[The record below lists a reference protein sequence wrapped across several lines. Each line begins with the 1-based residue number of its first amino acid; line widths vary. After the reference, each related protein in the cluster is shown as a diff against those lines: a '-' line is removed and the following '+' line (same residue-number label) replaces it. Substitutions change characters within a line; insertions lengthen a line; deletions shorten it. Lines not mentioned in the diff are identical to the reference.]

1 MSEDNIRK
9 FPGAKAEQDAA
20 VKKGGANVNK
30 GGLSRKNVPEIQ
42 IDFAQKDDLDA
53 GEESAEK
60 YADSDAGQDNSVKNS
75 TASQKRSGDSGHSM
89 PAGSRGAR
97 TDGKFEHSEIDIDQD
112 EQTKKA
118 LARMA
123 QIEERNA
130 NMERITLEREKVV
143 GADVEKTVQD
153 GIQIKKYSVAK
164 GADTIFNVRTES
176 EIEKELENYRD
187 RSQREDEIIGGRSE
201 SSEIS
206 AEEAAAAIKIDPEEV
221 AEKLA
226 QIVKDDRIVCIGDSI
241 TYGFEVDGSLTW
253 IGRLR
258 REEEI
263 NLLNVG
269 INGDT
274 CGNMFARFKEH
285 VVDLSP
291 KAVFIMGGGND
302 ILAGTPLEYITNSV
316 AMMAQMALD
325 KGIVPMIGIAPEPSP
340 KDVPAEWKQLMDY
353 DQVREQMAT
362 YKEWLIT
369 FAKANLLPYIDFDSE
384 MKNKLRSGYGR
395 YFFDGV
401 HPNPA
406 GHKIMAGI
414 AKTAFQDMGIL
425 AKPTDDDRFAL

>member
-1 MSEDNIRK
+1 M
-9 FPGAKAEQDAA
+9 
-20 VKKGGANVNK
+20 
-30 GGLSRKNVPEIQ
+30 
-42 IDFAQKDDLDA
+42 
-53 GEESAEK
+53 
-60 YADSDAGQDNSVKNS
+60 Y
-75 TASQKRSGDSGHSM
+75 KRQ
-89 PAGSRGAR
+89 GSRGAR

-241 TYGFEVDGSLTW
+241 TSVSYTHLDVYKRQVYFGLQ
-253 IGRLR
+253 RLR
-258 REEEI
+258 
-263 NLLNVG
+263 V
-269 INGDT
+269 
-274 CGNMFARFKEH
+274 
-285 VVDLSP
+285 
-291 KAVFIMGGGND
+291 
-302 ILAGTPLEYITNSV
+302 
-316 AMMAQMALD
+316 
-325 KGIVPMIGIAPEPSP
+325 
-340 KDVPAEWKQLMDY
+340 
-353 DQVREQMAT
+353 
-362 YKEWLIT
+362 
-369 FAKANLLPYIDFDSE
+369 LP
-384 MKNKLRSGYGR
+384 G
-395 YFFDGV
+395 
-401 HPNPA
+401 
-406 GHKIMAGI
+406 
-414 AKTAFQDMGIL
+414 Q
-425 AKPTDDDRFAL
+425 